1 MKIAS
6 SPQHLTY
13 CTNIHPGESWAAVWQ
28 NLQTYL
34 PGLKQQL
41 SPDAPFGIGLRLA
54 NGASEELLS
63 GDRLPQLKQWLAD
76 QDLYVFTLNGFPY
89 GSFHRQVVKDQVY
102 APDWFTTNR
111 LRYTQHLI
119 KILAELLPAGV
130 EGSISTLPISYK
142 PWWQDKP
149 GWQGSAELKTH
160 CIQAAR
166 SLALIAAELHQ
177 LEATTGQHIHIGL
190 EPEPDGLIEN
200 TDEVIAWFDR
210 YLLPIG
216 QAYLQSQA
224 SPLAAD
230 QILRR
235 HIQVCYDTCHFAVE
249 FESPAVA
256 LDCLT
261 AAGIGISK
269 IQLSSALRMTVPAS
283 LADRQAIL
291 DQLQPF
297 AESTY
302 LHQVITQQTDGSLQR
317 YRDLE
322 LALPDWLTTPAQEW
336 RTHFH
341 VPLFIR
347 DYPGL
352 SSTQDDIRQTL
363 QYLVQH
369 PALCAHLEIETYTWE
384 VLPAAMKLDIATSI
398 RREYDWVLATIAQA
412 QSVMPAS
419 HASNGKI

>member
-13 CTNIHPGESWAAVWQ
+13 CTNIHPGESWADVWQ

-41 SPDAPFGIGLRLA
+41 SPNAPFGIGLRLA

-63 GDRLPQLKQWLAD
+63 GDRLTQFKQWLAAEG
-76 QDLYVFTLNGFPY
+76 LYVFTLNGFPY

-102 APDWFTTNR
+102 APDWFTTDR
-111 LRYTQHLI
+111 LIYTQRLI
-119 KILAELLPAGV
+119 TILAELLPVGV

-142 PWWQDKP
+142 PWWQ
-149 GWQGSAELKTH
+149 GQSGGQGQFGGQGSAELNTH
-160 CIQAAR
+160 CMQAAR
-166 SLALIAAELHQ
+166 SLALIAETLHQ
-177 LEATTGQHIHIGL
+177 LEATTGKYIHIGL

-216 QAYLQSQA
+216 QAELVSSA
-224 SPLAAD
+224 SPQHAT

-249 FESPAVA
+249 FESPAVG
-256 LDCLT
+256 LDQLT

-269 IQLSSALRMTVPAS
+269 IQLSSALRIPVPER

-291 DQLQPF
+291 AQLQPF

-302 LHQVITQQTDGSLQR
+302 LHQVVTQQTDGSLQR

-322 LALPDWLTTPAQEW
+322 VALADWLTTDAQEW

-352 SSTQDDIRQTL
+352 SSTQDAIQQTL

-369 PALCAHLEIETYTWE
+369 PQRCAHLEIETYTWE

-398 RREYDWVLATIAQA
+398 CREYDWVLATIAQA
-412 QSVMPAS
+412 QSEL
-419 HASNGKI
+419 